1 MGVFVKTL
9 QNVANSRSQRAFDLL
24 EKSQRLWYCL
34 WLGTGFPD
42 RNQACFHH
50 IGVGQYGLSSDYL
63 YHGLQNLQKCFV
75 SCEQDS
81 RRHPFKQ
88 YFNVDVTL
96 PVEQVRE
103 LVLIVTR
110 HLNMALAIAKSSIMV
125 ENVAQS
131 LKFAGG
137 MYALTYIGKM
147 FNGLT
152 LIIIAWVTIFSA
164 PKIYRENQ
172 EKIDEALLPIKEKVD
187 DLLVK
192 LKATT
197 TAKNKIN

>member
-1 MGVFVKTL
+1 
-9 QNVANSRSQRAFDLL
+9 
-24 EKSQRLWYCL
+24 
-34 WLGTGFPD
+34 
-42 RNQACFHH
+42 
-50 IGVGQYGLSSDYL
+50 
-63 YHGLQNLQKCFV
+63 
-75 SCEQDS
+75 
-81 RRHPFKQ
+81 
-88 YFNVDVTL
+88 
-96 PVEQVRE
+96 
-103 LVLIVTR
+103 
-110 HLNMALAIAKSSIMV
+110 MALAIAKSSIMV

-197 TAKNKIN
+197 TAKKQD

>member
-1 MGVFVKTL
+1 MWLTPEVKEHLIYWKNPRDSGIVFGLVLVFLIGIKHVSIISVLANMALALITSTMAFRIYKSVLSAVNKT
-9 QNVANSRSQRAFDLL
+9 
-24 EKSQRLWYCL
+24 
-34 WLGTGFPD
+34 
-42 RNQACFHH
+42 
-50 IGVGQYGLSSDYL
+50 
-63 YHGLQNLQKCFV
+63 
-75 SCEQDS
+75 QDG
-81 RRHPFKQ
+81 HPFKQ

-197 TAKNKIN
+197 TAKKQD